1 MIKPRSISV
10 VLCSRCRGQINNRP
24 IKIDRS
30 ASGTYS
36 YAFFDPGHRQNAK
49 FHISVI
55 KVRIAVSRRK
65 KKKKGKK
72 GKKRRVLTFANRKHV
87 SLETRKG
94 PIVNDEGFSFGTD
107 NRSAGGG
114 PLWGSARERNSW
126 KRKEFLIVAR
136 ALEGTYYG
144 NCFAHRNHYV

>member
-1 MIKPRSISV
+1 MIKSRSISV

-30 ASGTYS
+30 APGTYS

-55 KVRIAVSRRK
+55 KVRIAVSRR

-107 NRSAGGG
+107 NRFGWWWPA
-114 PLWGSARERNSW
+114 LRER
-126 KRKEFLIVAR
+126 AR
-136 ALEGTYYG
+136 TKLLEKKGISNCGESVRG
-144 NCFAHRNHYV
+144 NLLR